1 MQKLC
6 PLSFVINFFLNHKK
20 IDAYIKVNYTYL
32 HTFYIFYADFMKGYK
47 NQPDGLSFLKKT
59 NHGNFSFVILCL
71 TMPIFIYVPRS
82 L

>member
-6 PLSFVINFFLNHKK
+6 PLSFVIIFFLNHKK

-47 NQPDGLSFLKKT
+47 NQPDGLSFLKK
-59 NHGNFSFVILCL
+59 CL
-71 TMPIFIYVPRS
+71 YLFMS
-82 L
+82 LAHFEDRTIKSKQY